1 MNIRLAK
8 KSDMLMLYNW
18 FNQTD
23 SIKNKLITKKKIS
36 KEEHNFWYINSL
48 KNENRFIWII
58 EEEAL
63 AIGQIR
69 FDIDEDEK
77 LCFIDIYIE
86 KNYRNKKYGKE
97 AIFSARNYISKKRR
111 LKYLV
116 ALVLR
121 SNVNSFNFFSSMG
134 FIKYKTDLEF
144 YDLRLN
150 IEKNN
155 EQ

>member
-18 FNQTD
+18 FNQID

-36 KEEHNFWYINSL
+36 KEEHIFWYENSL

-58 EEEAL
+58 EEETL

-86 KNYRNKKYGKE
+86 KKYRNKKYGKE
-97 AIFSARNYISKKRR
+97 AICSARNYISKKRK

-155 EQ
+155 E

>member
-18 FNQTD
+18 FNQID
-23 SIKNKLITKKKIS
+23 SIQNKLITKKKIS
-36 KEEHNFWYINSL
+36 KEEHILWYKNSL

-63 AIGQIR
+63 AIGQLR

-97 AIFSARNYISKKRR
+97 AIFSARKYISKKRR

>member
-18 FNQTD
+18 FNQID

-36 KEEHNFWYINSL
+36 KEEHIFWYENSL

-58 EEEAL
+58 EEETL

-86 KNYRNKKYGKE
+86 KKYRNKKYGKE
-97 AIFSARNYISKKRR
+97 AIFCARNYISKKRR

-116 ALVLR
+116 ALVLK
-121 SNVNSFNFFSSMG
+121 SNMNSFNFFSSMG
-134 FIKYKTDLEF
+134 FIKYKTGLEF

-155 EQ
+155 EE